1 MSLNQKYNDISSAPI
16 QYLQKIKDGVLMFL
30 KDENVRIFLFGSRA
44 RGDCVSTSDVDI
56 GIIPGKE
63 FDKVKLT
70 LLHEYIEE
78 LNIPYKIDIIDLSST
93 SEEF

>member
-30 KDENVRIFLFGSRA
+30 KDENVRIFIFGSRA